1 MTIHSLPFIVFFG
14 AVFLLYY
21 APLRVRDKAL
31 YQNLLLLTA
40 SYLFYGLV
48 NWKMIPL
55 LIATSTVYYA
65 LGIAIADAGESS
77 AKANMLAAL
86 GACIGVA
93 LLLYFKYLNF
103 FITSFVDLFH
113 LFGLQVN
120 IHTLHIIMPLGLS
133 FWTFKLISY
142 CFEVRDKT
150 VASVRGVIPFAVY
163 VAFFPTMTAG
173 PIDRPDKFIPQL
185 RSERKFDYRIAVDG
199 VRQML
204 WGMFKKLVIADRFTV
219 TIDNAW
225 NAPSKTTGINLLIA
239 AFLFS
244 VQIYADFSGYSD
256 MAIGAGKLL
265 ALNTTKN
272 FNYPFFA
279 RNIAEFWRNWHI
291 SLTSWLTD
299 YVFMPL
305 HDRFR
310 TWGKMGVI
318 LAISINFLL
327 VGLWHGANWTF
338 VVLGVYH
345 GILYI
350 PLIISEN
357 FGRIPKHRLNKIGLP
372 PLKDALHM
380 LLTFTLV
387 TFGMTMLRAN
397 NLSHWLEYL
406 RALVFNFFPL
416 VLSSKSLQGET
427 RILASVALLFLE
439 WFSFRYK
446 MEYALCLVI
455 KFNRVCRY
463 AVYVLIAVLVSA
475 YLFGADTQEFVYQQ
489 F

>member
-1 MTIHSLPFIVFFG
+1 MTLHSLPFIAFFS

-21 APLRVRDKAL
+21 APFRFRDKAL
-31 YQNLLLLTA
+31 YQNVLLLTV

-55 LIATSTVYYA
+55 LIAASAVYYA

-77 AKANMLAAL
+77 RKANMFAAL
-86 GACIGVA
+86 GACIGIA

-103 FITSFVDLFH
+103 FITSFIDLCK
-113 LFGLQVN
+113 LFGLRAN
-120 IHTLHIIMPLGLS
+120 IHTLHIMMPLGLS
-133 FWTFKLISY
+133 FWTFKLMSY

-150 VASVRGVIPFAVY
+150 APVRGLIPFAVY
-163 VAFFPTMTAG
+163 VAFFPAMTAG

-185 RSERKFDYRIAVDG
+185 RSERTFDYGLGVDG
-199 VRQML
+199 ARQMV
-204 WGMFKKLVIADRFTV
+204 WGMFKKLVIADRFTI

-225 NAPSKTTGINLLIA
+225 SVPLETAGVNLLIA

-244 VQIYADFSGYSD
+244 VQLYADFSGYSD

-265 ALNTTKN
+265 ALKTAKN

-305 HDRFR
+305 HDHFR
-310 TWGKMGVI
+310 AWGKAGVM
-318 LAISINFLL
+318 LAIGINFLL

-338 VVLGVYH
+338 VALGVYH
-345 GILYI
+345 GVLYI
-350 PLIISEN
+350 PLIASGS
-357 FGRIPKHRLNKIGLP
+357 FGRIPKHRVNSIGFP
-372 PLKDALHM
+372 PLKDALRM

-387 TFGMTMLRAN
+387 TFGMVILRAHSIS
-397 NLSHWLEYL
+397 LWLEYL

-416 VLSSKSLQGET
+416 SLSPAMVQGET
-427 RILASVALLFLE
+427 RILASVALLFVE

-446 MEYALCLVI
+446 MEYALCLAT

-463 AVYVLIAVLVSA
+463 AAYVLIAVLVSA

>member
-1 MTIHSLPFIVFFG
+1 MTIHSLPFIVFFS

-21 APLRVRDKAL
+21 APFKFRDKAL
-31 YQNLLLLTA
+31 YQNVLLLAA

-55 LIATSTVYYA
+55 LIAASAVYYA
-65 LGIAIADAGESS
+65 LGIAIADAGKAS
-77 AKANMLAAL
+77 AKANMLAAI
-86 GACIGVA
+86 GACIGIA

-103 FITSFVDLFH
+103 FIASFIDLFN
-113 LFGLQVN
+113 LFGLRTN

-133 FWTFKLISY
+133 FWTFKLMSY

-150 VASVRGVIPFAVY
+150 VASVRNIIPFAIY
-163 VAFFPTMTAG
+163 AAFFPAITAG
-173 PIDRPDKFIPQL
+173 PIDRPEKFIPQL
-185 RSERKFDYRIAVDG
+185 RSERTFDYGLAVDG
-199 VRQML
+199 ARQMV
-204 WGMFKKLVIADRFTV
+204 WGMFKKLVIADRFTIA
-219 TIDNAW
+219 IDGAW
-225 NAPSKTTGINLLIA
+225 GAPLETAGINLLIA

-244 VQIYADFSGYSD
+244 VQLYADFSGYSD
-256 MAIGAGKLL
+256 IAIGAGKLL
-265 ALNTTKN
+265 ALKTAKN

-310 TWGKMGVI
+310 KWGKAGVM

-338 VVLGVYH
+338 VALGLYH
-345 GILYI
+345 GVLYI
-350 PLIISEN
+350 PLIASGN
-357 FGRIPKHRLNKIGLP
+357 FGRIPKHRVNKLGFP
-372 PLKDALHM
+372 PLKDALQM

-387 TFGMTMLRAN
+387 TFGMVILRAN
-397 NLSHWLEYL
+397 NISRWLEYL

-416 VLSSKSLQGET
+416 SLSIESLQGK
-427 RILASVALLFLE
+427 RILVSVALLLLE

-446 MEYALCLVI
+446 MEYALCLAT
-455 KFNRVCRY
+455 KFNRLWRY
-463 AVYVLIAVLVSA
+463 AAYVLIAVLISA

>member
-1 MTIHSLPFIVFFG
+1 MTIHSLPFIIFFSV
-14 AVFLLYY
+14 VFLLYY
-21 APLRVRDKAL
+21 APFRFQDKAL
-31 YQNLLLLTA
+31 YQNVLLLLA

-55 LIATSTVYYA
+55 LIVVSAVYYA
-65 LGIAIADAGESS
+65 LGIAIADAGESL
-77 AKANMLAAL
+77 KANMLSVL
-86 GACIGVA
+86 GACIGIT

-103 FITSFVDLFH
+103 FITSFIDLLH
-113 LFGLQVN
+113 LFGLQAD
-120 IHTLHIIMPLGLS
+120 IHTMRIVMPLGLS

-150 VASVRGVIPFAVY
+150 LASVRGVIPFAVY
-163 VAFFPTMTAG
+163 VAFFPAITAG
-173 PIDRPDKFIPQL
+173 PIDRPDKLIPQL
-185 RSERKFDYRIAVDG
+185 RSERKFNHDLAVDG
-199 VRQML
+199 TRQIV
-204 WGMFKKLVIADRFTV
+204 WGMFKKLVIADRLTV
-219 TIDNAW
+219 TIDSAW
-225 NAPSKTTGINLLIA
+225 GAPSETAGINLLIA

-244 VQIYADFSGYSD
+244 VQLYADFSGYSD
-256 MAIGAGKLL
+256 IAIGTGKLL
-265 ALNTTKN
+265 ALKTAKN

-310 TWGKMGVI
+310 TWGKPGMM
-318 LAISINFLL
+318 LAIGINFLL

-338 VVLGVYH
+338 VALGLYH
-345 GILYI
+345 GVLYI
-350 PLIISEN
+350 PLIASGR
-357 FGRIPKHRLNKIGLP
+357 FGRIPKLRINNRGLP
-372 PLKDALHM
+372 PLKDALYM

-387 TFGMTMLRAN
+387 TFGMVILRADN
-397 NLSHWLEYL
+397 ISLWLEYL
-406 RALVFNFFPL
+406 RALVYNFFPL
-416 VLSSKSLQGET
+416 SLSPNTLQGEIG
-427 RILASVALLFLE
+427 ILVSVALLGLE

-446 MEYALCLVI
+446 MEYALCLAT

-463 AVYVLIAVLVSA
+463 AAYVLIAVLVSA